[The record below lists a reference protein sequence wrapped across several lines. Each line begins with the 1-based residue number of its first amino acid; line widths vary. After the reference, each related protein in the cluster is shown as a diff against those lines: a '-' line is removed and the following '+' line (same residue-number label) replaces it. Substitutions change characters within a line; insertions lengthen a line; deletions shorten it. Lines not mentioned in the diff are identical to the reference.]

1 MITIT
6 VDNAAALAGLAEI
19 NPAQIQSKMRGAV
32 RRTLKAGKLEAR
44 GRITARY
51 NAKNPFSLG
60 KDRSYVGGMNGY
72 LTFIGKRNEVKHF
85 IYRPSTRPPHN
96 PPGGIFVQI
105 VKGHGGYLK
114 RGFIGDGRLWERHG
128 HDRTQIHRVRTIS
141 LPGMAKAVKD
151 YVLNKMNTTIERELA
166 TL

>member
-44 GRITARY
+44 GRIVARYTARS
-51 NAKNPFSLG
+51 PLSLG
-60 KDRSYVGGMNGY
+60 KTASKVSGLNGS
-72 LTFIGKRNEVKHF
+72 LTFSGKRNEVRRF

-105 VKGHGGYLK
+105 VKGHGGYLP

-128 HDRTQIHRVRTIS
+128 HDRTQIHRVKTIA

-151 YVLNKMNTTIERELA
+151 YVLNKMNAQIERELA